1 MEVLQHFND
10 VSSFTVKFTVEI
22 VNDKDVLSSDNV
34 LKSIALLILSFLLVA
49 AESFVLLDIDNL
61 D

>member
-22 VNDKDVLSSDNV
+22 VNGKDVLSSDNV

>member
-22 VNDKDVLSSDNV
+22 VNDNDVLSSDNV
-34 LKSIALLILSFLLVA
+34 LKSIALLILSF
-49 AESFVLLDIDNL
+49 FVGCRGVFCA
-61 D
+61 